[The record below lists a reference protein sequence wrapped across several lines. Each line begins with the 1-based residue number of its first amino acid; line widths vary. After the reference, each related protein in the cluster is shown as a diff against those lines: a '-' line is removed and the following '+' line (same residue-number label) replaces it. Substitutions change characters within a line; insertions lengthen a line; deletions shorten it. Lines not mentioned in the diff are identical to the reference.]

1 MSSADKAAQILPS
14 LENYDIRVLHAIEQG
29 MIQHKVVPHK
39 EVLRISGL
47 NESEI
52 YHRLSKLY
60 KHELIYREQEP
71 YLGYLMNY
79 NAYDI
84 LALNALVKAEML
96 EYLGPSIGIGKEA
109 DVYEGVTPDDTK
121 VAVKFHRIGRTSF
134 RDTKRK
140 REYLADHDHTS
151 WLYQSRLA
159 AETEYEA
166 LSLMHEAGVQTP
178 NPIYQNRHT
187 IIMQYIKGIELSEI
201 LVIENAEIFL
211 MEILDNLKKAY
222 EAGVIHSDISE
233 YNILI
238 DDNTEVWII
247 DWPQYI
253 TSDHPNADETLERD
267 VKNITYFFERKH
279 NVDMTLEEA
288 VEYVKN

>member
-60 KHELIYREQEP
+60 EHELIYREQEP

-187 IIMQYIKGIELSEI
+187 IIMQYIKGVELSEI

-238 DDNTEVWII
+238 DDKTEVWII

>member
-238 DDNTEVWII
+238 DDKTEVWII

>member
-187 IIMQYIKGIELSEI
+187 IIMQYIKGIEISEI

-238 DDNTEVWII
+238 DDKTEVWII

>member
-109 DVYEGVTPDDTK
+109 DVYEGVTPDDRK

-238 DDNTEVWII
+238 DDKTEVWII

-267 VKNITYFFERKH
+267 IKNITYFFERKH
-279 NVDMTLEEA
+279 NIDMTLEEA

>member
-1 MSSADKAAQILPS
+1 VSSADKAAQILPS

-84 LALNALVKAEML
+84 LALNALVKAGML
-96 EYLGPSIGIGKEA
+96 EYLGPSIGVGKEA

-238 DDNTEVWII
+238 DDKTEIWII

-253 TSDHPNADETLERD
+253 TSHHPNADETLERD
-267 VKNITYFFERKH
+267 VKNITYFFDRKH